1 MKSIYQSIDRLISP
15 ITYFLIMQGYVTRD
29 AQGRPQQ
36 KARLVIL
43 NSNAGVVP
51 GQPNASCASPLPI
64 F

>member
-1 MKSIYQSIDRLISP
+1 
-15 ITYFLIMQGYVTRD
+15 MQGYVTRD